1 MDIVKRDS
9 GHESAWASL
18 DFRIGRGYVI
28 TPFSLVMS
36 TMVDTFIDD
45 TQMLDYQSDLDVPMN
60 AHSSDFWL
68 QEEEIMEEDS
78 LHSHKQDHPLFFS
91 QKSTIH
97 QVSEHGISRL
107 EMQSIDEEA
116 HLLHSQMQSQS
127 TSVVETVSQ
136 TYNTTAHHMHDDDQ
150 LPHSGMQSE
159 SFIALENAEDLLHA
173 QTREQKTMD
182 TGDGSIEVEMELFP
196 EYEMLDDD
204 EELDVEVYDGS
215 LVHSS
220 APPEVYSS
228 HSFDESKPQNEPLSV
243 ELPEESSAENTFGE
257 QSEVRS
263 LESFSPEKQQTLHF
277 VDAHTFA
284 SETVI
289 INEAEVTEDGDMIK
303 GVLGPESVQ
312 EPNKTI
318 QGFSVTVEE
327 LEEHNVHSG
336 DVNSNFEEETNDQ
349 EGSNILEHE
358 PEVEQAD
365 LSAGDP
371 HEISEGVYIDPPP
384 AVVLLVS
391 TEVQQHFSLFNEPQE
406 ESSPNI
412 QVILQHLPTLYYEPL
427 HSVFEAFRQEE
438 HLHTLFDT
446 TNAELTLDAYELQLI
461 VSEVSS
467 TTNSR
472 CIVLIPLYFRII
484 FMHVRYHCTISI
496 FSMMPLEFMVLY
508 VFGLRQPLQGLS
520 CTIAAFKSGSPTL
533 LQERLST
540 HCPFRL

>member
-1 MDIVKRDS
+1 
-9 GHESAWASL
+9 
-18 DFRIGRGYVI
+18 
-28 TPFSLVMS
+28 MS
-36 TMVDTFIDD
+36 TMVDSFIDD

-60 AHSSDFWL
+60 AHSSDSWL

-97 QVSEHGISRL
+97 QVSEHGISRS
-107 EMQSIDEEA
+107 EMQSIDEES
-116 HLLHSQMQSQS
+116 HLLHSRMQSQS

-136 TYNTTAHHMHDDDQ
+136 TYHHMHDDDQ

-159 SFIALENAEDLLHA
+159 SFIALENAENLLHV
-173 QTREQKTMD
+173 QTRGQKATVMD
-182 TGDGSIEVEMELFP
+182 TGDGTIEVEMELFP

-204 EELDVEVYDGS
+204 EELDVEVYDAS

-243 ELPEESSAENTFGE
+243 ELPEGASQESSAENAFGE

-263 LESFSPEKQQTLHF
+263 LESFSPEKQQSLHF
-277 VDAHTFA
+277 ADAYTSV
-284 SETVI
+284 SETVT
-289 INEAEVTEDGDMIK
+289 INEAEVTEDRDIIK
-303 GVLGPESVQ
+303 DVLVPELDQ

-318 QGFSVTVEE
+318 QVLSVTVEE
-327 LEEHNVHSG
+327 SEEHNVHSG
-336 DVNSNFEEETNDQ
+336 DVNSNFEEETDDH
-349 EGSNILEHE
+349 EGSNVLEHE
-358 PEVEQAD
+358 PEVEQVD
-365 LSAGDP
+365 LSVHSTGDP

-391 TEVQQHFSLFNEPQE
+391 TEVQHHFSLFNETQE
-406 ESSPNI
+406 ESNPTI

-446 TNAELTLDAYELQLI
+446 INAELTLDAYELQLV
-461 VSEVSS
+461 VSEVFS
-467 TTNSR
+467 TTNSK
-472 CIVLIPLYFRII
+472 CIVLILLFLGQSL
-484 FMHVRYHCTISI
+484 CTR
-496 FSMMPLEFMVLY
+496 
-508 VFGLRQPLQGLS
+508 GN
-520 CTIAAFKSGSPTL
+520 IARSQYSP
-533 LQERLST
+533 
-540 HCPFRL
+540 